1 MLGEGRGEEFTI
13 LCILAAFILK
23 EIYNLTLP
31 CLALKGAGTRNLATE
46 SRNISNTESQTTQ
59 GTS

>member
-1 MLGEGRGEEFTI
+1 MLGEGGGEEFTI

-31 CLALKGAGTRNLATE
+31 CLTLKGAGTRNLATE
-46 SRNISNTESQTTQ
+46 SINISNTES
-59 GTS
+59 